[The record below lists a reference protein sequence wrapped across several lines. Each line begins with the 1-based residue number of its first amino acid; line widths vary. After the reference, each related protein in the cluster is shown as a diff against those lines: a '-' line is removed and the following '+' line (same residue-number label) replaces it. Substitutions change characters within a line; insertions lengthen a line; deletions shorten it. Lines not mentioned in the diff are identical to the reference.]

1 MKTQAGMGVH
11 PFHPALQR
19 QRQRQE
25 ELELKV
31 VCLSLGFIAVKR
43 HRDQGNFYKG
53 SHLIEASL

>member
-1 MKTQAGMGVH
+1 MGVH